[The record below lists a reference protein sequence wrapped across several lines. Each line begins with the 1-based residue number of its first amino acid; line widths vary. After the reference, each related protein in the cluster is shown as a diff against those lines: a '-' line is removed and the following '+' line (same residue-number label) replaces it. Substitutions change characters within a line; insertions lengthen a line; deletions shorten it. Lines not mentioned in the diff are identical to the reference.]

1 MALVTDF
8 DLADELITTSLLKC
22 INNRLIQ
29 ADHLA
34 VSFED
39 IKRVVRNLP
48 INEKLTSVQLETL
61 KLNKTS

>member
-8 DLADELITTSLLKC
+8 DLDDEMITTSLLKR

-29 ADHLA
+29 ADQLA

-39 IKRVVRNLP
+39 IKCVVRNLP
-48 INEKLTSVQLETL
+48 INEILTSVQLETL

>member
-8 DLADELITTSLLKC
+8 DLDDEMITTSLLKR

-29 ADHLA
+29 AEHLA

-39 IKRVVRNLP
+39 IKCVVRNLP